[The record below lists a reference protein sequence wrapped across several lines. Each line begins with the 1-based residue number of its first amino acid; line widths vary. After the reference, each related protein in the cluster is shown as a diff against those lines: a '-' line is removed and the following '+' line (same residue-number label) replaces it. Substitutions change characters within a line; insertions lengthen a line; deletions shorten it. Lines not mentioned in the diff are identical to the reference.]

1 MTRTGD
7 PVDPQRAPEPEMTEP
22 DPTEPAATEGA
33 ATEPAAPEGR
43 SILANSAV
51 MAAGTTF
58 SRFSGIIRSA
68 LLLAALGSGLQGD
81 AFQVANTL
89 PNMIYI
95 LVAGGV
101 FNAVLVPQLVRA
113 LKNDPDGGEAYT
125 NRIVTLA
132 ALFLGTVTVLLVAA
146 APWVTGLLLDNDWNS
161 ADLADQKA
169 SAIAL
174 AVYCLPQVFFYGMFT
189 LVGQVLNARGNFG
202 PMMWAPIAN
211 NVIAVAVLGTYLVV
225 FGPAAHEDD
234 VLTGNRELLLGLGS
248 TLGVAV
254 QFLIL
259 LPVLRH
265 VGYRYRPRFDFRHT
279 GLGHTFKL
287 AIWTVLFVIVN
298 QAAYVVV
305 TNRATG
311 GTAEGGPGAVVY
323 ATSFLVMMVPHGI
336 VTVSLVTALLPR
348 LSAYAADGRTDRMG
362 TTLAST
368 MRTAM
373 VVVLP
378 FAALMPVVGGDMAN
392 VLFGYGA
399 GEGSALAYART
410 LGVFGAGLVAFTVHY
425 FMLRGFYA
433 LEQTRTV
440 FYIQCVV
447 ASVNIVGALVLVA
460 LVDPELTAPALA
472 ASYAL
477 AYLAGSLVSWW
488 VLRGRVGGLDERR
501 TIRFGIRMAVVVA
514 LSTAGSYALWW
525 LLRGWDSYPAPQLSL
540 LRGLAV
546 GVVQLV
552 LYFALTRLFRI
563 AEVAEI
569 VTPIRNAVLRRLK
582 RG

>member
-7 PVDPQRAPEPEMTEP
+7 RTDPPHSNDEDDSRGDPQVESQAH
-22 DPTEPAATEGA
+22 DAATKN
-33 ATEPAAPEGR
+33 

-58 SRFSGIIRSA
+58 SRFSGIIRST
-68 LLLAALGSGLQGD
+68 LLLAALGAGLQGD

-113 LKNDPDGGEAYT
+113 LKNDEDGGEAYT

-132 ALFLGTVTVLLVAA
+132 ALFLGTVTVLLVAL
-146 APWVTGLLLDNDWNS
+146 APWVTDLLLSSNWD
-161 ADLADQKA
+161 APELADQKS
-169 SAIAL
+169 SAIML

-211 NVIAVAVLGTYLVV
+211 NVIAVAVLGTYLFV
-225 FGPAAHEDD
+225 FGPAANEDD
-234 VLTGNRELLLGLGS
+234 VLTGDRELLLGLGS

-259 LPVLRH
+259 LPVLRK

-279 GLGHTFKL
+279 GLGHTLKL
-287 AIWTVLFVIVN
+287 AVWTVLFVIVN

-305 TNRATG
+305 TNRATSGSADG
-311 GTAEGGPGAVVY
+311 GSGAVVY
-323 ATSFLVMMVPHGI
+323 ATSFLVVMVPHGI
-336 VTVSLVTALLPR
+336 ITVSLVTALLPR
-348 LSAYAADGRTDRMG
+348 LSAYASDGQLVRIG

-368 MRTAM
+368 LRTAM
-373 VVVLP
+373 IVVLP
-378 FAALMPVVGGDMAN
+378 FGALLPVVGGDMAN
-392 VLFGYGA
+392 VLFGYGT
-399 GEGSALAYART
+399 GDGSAADYART

-433 LEQTRTV
+433 LEETRTV
-440 FYIQCVV
+440 FFIQCVV
-447 ASVNIVGALVLVA
+447 ATVNIVSAVLLVRAVEA
-460 LVDPELTAPALA
+460 QYTAPALA

-477 AYLAGSLVSWW
+477 AYLAGSVVSWA
-488 VLRGRVGGLDERR
+488 VLRRRVGGLDERR
-501 TIRFGIRMAVVVA
+501 TIRFGTRMVIAVGVA
-514 LSTAGSYALWW
+514 TAVSYGTWW
-525 LLRGWDSYPAPQLSL
+525 LLAGTDPYASSAFSL
-540 LRGLAV
+540 LRGAVVGTVHLAAF
-546 GVVQLV
+546 GVMS
-552 LYFALTRLFRI
+552 RLLRI
-563 AEVAEI
+563 REVAEI
-569 VTPIRNAVLRRLK
+569 VTPVRNAVLRRLK